1 MPRVV
6 SSNKLIRTTAVSHVE
21 VAHNT
26 TVTPQSFL
34 RLMECVI
41 KRFTAII
48 NSVAEQVFD
57 TGSHFQV

>member
-1 MPRVV
+1 MPQAV
-6 SSNKLIRTTAVSHVE
+6 SSNKLIRTPAASHLE

-41 KRFTAII
+41 KRFTAVI

-57 TGSHFQV
+57 TGGHFQI